1 MRFVLFFVT
10 AALAIAGQFSTSIGD
25 VYPFQV
31 SAVTTDSAGNTYVV
45 GSRLLVDETFTGAF
59 LSVLTPVSVGILPV
73 TSFSFEQTDVF
84 VTKLDPTGK
93 VLFTDTFAGKGSDSG
108 SAIALDPSGN
118 IYIAGSTTSDDFTL
132 SKALQT
138 QPNTDGTGF
147 IVKLSNDGST
157 ILYSTYFGG
166 TLGTTSITSLATD
179 SQGNLYL
186 TGNTSASDFPH
197 TAGMPFGQVSMS
209 PQVYGAIVAAISA
222 AGDKIRYSG
231 VLVGN
236 SPVCQVVTECPVLTL
251 TTSGVGIAVDP
262 AGNAYVAGNTNA
274 TDLPTTKGVLS
285 PSGVGAFIAKVN
297 AAGSGLSYLTYID
310 SAESPNS
317 NFPSAANTLNAIA
330 VDTAG
335 NAYLAGSTCDPDFPT
350 TPGSVQPVYAGGGP
364 PNSCSPDGFL
374 AKLKTDA
381 SAMLWATYLG
391 GIDTSV
397 ESIAID
403 AFGNVWATGS
413 DESIVLSAVIIGA
426 STVTDEVSTTPLP
439 NTNGW
444 STGPEFVAGLN
455 AAGSKLTYSALY
467 PAGTVARSVALDPAG
482 LVHTAGANGFI
493 SVISPYAGAPM
504 GIFGFENAAGS
515 ETTARLSPAEV
526 ISIFG
531 PGIGPATAVTA
542 APSGGF
548 YPKSVAGVEV
558 SIDGMN
564 MPLLYVSANQ
574 INAVV
579 PMEIPS
585 EAAATVHVTNGATTS
600 ADYPVW
606 VAAAEPQAFPATL
619 NQDGT
624 LNSSSNPARSGSIV
638 TFYATGWQSGFAPL
652 ADGEVATAA
661 QDSCRGNCSAA
672 SLGVMSAP
680 IVLYG
685 GAAPGIVAG
694 VTQFNLRLGTIEPNE
709 GTNQVGVYLSNSSS
723 TSTVTQNVWV
733 AP

>member
-1 MRFVLFFVT
+1 
-10 AALAIAGQFSTSIGD
+10 
-25 VYPFQV
+25 V
-31 SAVTTDSAGNTYVV
+31 SVSG
-45 GSRLLVDETFTGAF
+45 LGAF
-59 LSVLTPVSVGILPV
+59 LWI
-73 TSFSFEQTDVF
+73 QTDVF

-108 SAIALDPSGN
+108 SAIALDPTGN
-118 IYIAGSTTSDDFTL
+118 IYIAGSTSSDDFPL

-186 TGNTSASDFPH
+186 TGHTSASDFPH

-209 PQVYGAIVAAISA
+209 PQIYGAIVASISA

-231 VLVGN
+231 ALVGN
-236 SPVCQVVTECPVLTL
+236 SPLCQVVTECPVLTL
-251 TTSGVGIAVDP
+251 TTSGAGIAVDA
-262 AGNAYVAGNTNA
+262 AGNAYVAGNTNT

-285 PSGVGAFIAKVN
+285 SKGVGAFIAKVN

-310 SAESPNS
+310 SAESPNT

-330 VDTAG
+330 VDAAG
-335 NAYLAGSTCDPDFPT
+335 NAYLAGSTCDSSFPT
-350 TPGSVQPVYAGGGP
+350 TSGSLQPVYTGGGP
-364 PNSCSPDGFL
+364 PNICSPDGFL
-374 AKLKTDA
+374 AKLKPDA
-381 SAMLWATYLG
+381 SAMVWATYLG

-413 DESIVLSAVIIGA
+413 DELITISAVIVGA
-426 STVTDEVSTTPLP
+426 PAVSDDASSTPLP

-444 STGPEFVAGLN
+444 STGPEFVAGVN

-467 PAGTVARSVALDPAG
+467 PAGTVAQSVALDPAG
-482 LVHTAGANGFI
+482 LVHVAGANGFV

-504 GIFGFENAAGS
+504 GIFGFENAAGG
-515 ETTARLSPAEV
+515 EMTAHLSPAEV

-542 APSGGF
+542 VPSGGF
-548 YPKSVAGVEV
+548 YPKALGGVEV
-558 SIDGMN
+558 SIGGAA

-579 PMEIPS
+579 PMEVPS
-585 EAAATVHVTNGATTS
+585 GAAATVHVTNGATTS

-661 QDSCRGNCSAA
+661 QDSCGGNCSAA
-672 SLGVMSAP
+672 SYGVMSAP
-680 IVLYG
+680 TVLYG

-694 VTQFNLRLGTIEPNE
+694 VTQFNLRLGTIQPGE
-709 GTNQVGVYLSNSSS
+709 GTNQVGVYLSNPSD
-723 TSTVTQNVWV
+723 TSTVTQTIWV
-733 AP
+733 VR